1 MSSKKQ
7 EISPHKQPLIDFLSC
22 LLDYDMGT
30 LFNILDVAHHNLIY
44 ESTEEQLI
52 MSEFI
57 TVLFIA
63 AKAEGILNNKKE

>member
-1 MSSKKQ
+1 
-7 EISPHKQPLIDFLSC
+7 
-22 LLDYDMGT
+22 MGT

-52 MSEFI
+52 MSEFM